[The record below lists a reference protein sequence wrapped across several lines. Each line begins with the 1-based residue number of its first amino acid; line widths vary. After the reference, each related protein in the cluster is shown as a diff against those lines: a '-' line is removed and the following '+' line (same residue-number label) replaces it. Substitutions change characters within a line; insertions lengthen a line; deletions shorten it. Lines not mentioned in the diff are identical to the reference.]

1 MTSTHTARRTLRRVG
16 VLALGAAVAAGTLAA
31 CSPGST
37 GGDGG
42 SGDEPIELTVWTW
55 DQPGAGLEAAIPAF
69 EKEHENITVKVENVG
84 NPAIW
89 DKITTGMAAGGQGL
103 ADIMNIGVDYMGNYI
118 ETFPDGFANLSE
130 MGADDLEGDF
140 PATLWGSAQNTDGAV
155 FGLPYEVNTN
165 VVFYREDLFE
175 EAGIDMD
182 SIETWDDLL
191 DAGITLK
198 EKTGSFLFAMDK
210 AATEQSADFWQI
222 LARLEGTFFYNKEG
236 EIALTDKG
244 SVAALDWIKRAND
257 AGIIADIPG
266 GWDNL
271 MTQVKGEADTAMLAS
286 ASWMAG
292 VFPENAPDLEGKW
305 GVRRPPAMEP
315 GGYTAASAGGTF
327 LSIANSSAHKEAAW
341 EFVKFAMATLEGQE
355 LVYEGAGLFPSY
367 RPMWETDAFTGP
379 NPYFNDE
386 KVNQLFVEAL
396 SEDTPPDYYT
406 SDYAQAL
413 KAYSDAQTQVLLEG
427 ADPQEAMDAAA
438 ELLKGQTGRE
448 IAG

>member
-1 MTSTHTARRTLRRVG
+1 MTSHSHTARRTLRRVA

-31 CSPGST
+31 CSPGSSD

-42 SGDEPIELTVWTW
+42 PVEITVWTW
-55 DQPGAGLEAAIPAF
+55 DQPGEGLEAAIPSF
-69 EKEHENITVKVENVG
+69 EKAHPDITVKVENVG

-89 DKITTGMAAGGQGL
+89 DKITTGMAAGGSGL

-130 MGADDLEGDF
+130 MGADELESDF
-140 PATLWGSAQNTDGAV
+140 PATLWGSAQNADGAV

-165 VVFYREDLFE
+165 VVFYRQDLFE
-175 EAGIDMD
+175 QAGIDMD
-182 SIETWDDLL
+182 DIATWDDLL
-191 DAGITLK
+191 TAGVTLK
-198 EKTGSFLFAMDK
+198 EKTGSYLFAMDK
-210 AATEQSADFWQI
+210 AATEQSADFWQL
-222 LARLEGTFFYNKEG
+222 LARLEGTFFFNKDG
-236 EIALTDKG
+236 EIALSDDG
-244 SVAALDWIKRAND
+244 SVAALDFIKRAND
-257 AGIIADIPG
+257 AGIVADIPG

-271 MTQVKGEADTAMLAS
+271 MTQVKGEANTALLAS

-305 GVRRPPAMEP
+305 AVRRPPAMKA

-327 LSIANSSAHKEAAW
+327 LAIANSSAKKEAAW
-341 EFVKFAMATLEGQE
+341 EFVKYSMATLEGQE
-355 LVYEGAGLFPSY
+355 LVYKGAGLFPSY
-367 RPMWETDAFTGP
+367 RPMWDTADFTSP

-386 KVNQLFVEAL
+386 LVNQLFVEAL
-396 SEDTPPDYYT
+396 NEDTPPDYYT

-413 KAYSDAQTQVLLEG
+413 KAYSDAQTQVLLSG
-427 ADPQEAMDAAA
+427 TDPKEALDAAA
-438 ELLKGQTGRE
+438 DLLAQQTGRK